1 MCIQKDKASVL
12 TSTREYLTSLQAQVA
27 ELTKR
32 IQQLEANVIAKGAIH
47 EEAMAAGGSSSS
59 NEKVNVR
66 VSHVSESTSEEAQLI
81 DLQVRLRTRSSAEDV
96 LIRILEFL
104 RRDNNV
110 SLLSME
116 ANSHFT
122 DSSSTARVTLR
133 LRVEVCNSTDLVSI
147 ITNSAFYVRE

>member
-1 MCIQKDKASVL
+1 ML

-32 IQQLEANVIAKGAIH
+32 IQQLEANVIAKGASH

-59 NEKVNVR
+59 DEKVNVR
-66 VSHVSESTSEEAQLI
+66 VSHVSESTSEEAQLV

-116 ANSHFT
+116 ANSHIT

-133 LRVEVCNSTDLVSI
+133 LRVEVCHFTDLLSI
-147 ITNSAFYVRE
+147 ITNSAFYVREG